1 MQAEVQR
8 QLLQYVQRYEG
19 EANALREQ
27 LRQLQGERDRL
38 WASVQHEGSQGDRTG
53 QQHGGSQG
61 DRTFLQHGGS
71 QGDRAFQQHGGSQGD
86 RASMQHGGSQGDRA
100 SMQHGGSQG
109 DRAFQQ
115 HGGSQGDRTGQQHGG
130 SQGDRTF
137 QQHGGSQGDRA
148 FQQHGGSQGDRASMQ
163 HGGSQGDRAFQ
174 QHGGSQGDR
183 VTPQEVTGDHR
194 RGQQGVEGSDVP
206 SEPREE
212 ERSSQS
218 HPTQLDLLGVI
229 AAGMKQLQE
238 AQVRALDK
246 KSGGGDQET
255 VKPGTTTLPELRP
268 PEPETSPVEVQDW
281 LQLLQAPM
289 ADLSDNSYEWWAQ
302 VQALALKGYEQWST
316 ATPLERLAMKQPYSK
331 ELEEGR
337 FARLNSRAASML
349 LAALDSTVRADLVMR
364 KSTQSATGILYRV
377 LTLYQP
383 GGENEKRLV
392 LDQLQAPSACTD
404 PTKAAKALRDWE
416 RWFRRAKDIGVTTP
430 DATVL
435 ARALSNI
442 MKAVLENHPDA
453 AFRTSLVKNELKLDT
468 KPTNASVVA
477 FHRHLLAE
485 AEALSTGTKA
495 RTSTTAAS
503 STDTSRTT
511 PPEKQPRLKELKA
524 GAAAE
529 PTQAPKAKATP
540 SPSGPTSPK
549 PCRWFAKSDSGCRK
563 GAECPFE
570 HSWGEVAKAGRCL
583 LCSGVG
589 HVKKDCPTR
598 NKATQAPS
606 SRQRT
611 DGQPSTTSTAG
622 AANKA
627 MNAVPE
633 STPVAPS
640 TQPAAEPSP
649 TSSPS
654 SRRPPEEDHPEA
666 LKKIMDDASK
676 MLKTLMANSSQTTSS
691 STSGSV
697 PSYES
702 IQKQLDELRLKAMKV
717 EGGGTSGCSDK
728 GVLLDSGSTHVLR
741 PARDELE
748 EENTKAVSVTL
759 AGDEQKVLRQAP
771 SGSIL
776 LAVDEKDRVQ
786 TIVPFGAMM
795 DRLNCTLKWNKQ
807 GLVLVHPKHGRI
819 KTRVRAGC
827 PEMTDAGQAAEII
840 AELEMRKVEELKEK
854 TKSLQHKLSAIRA
867 IEVKKEDWRTNL
879 AAYAQEGCVVDGLQ
893 VLFKCPV
900 FQDLPEA
907 VTATMV
913 PNVEVN
919 DKSGWE
925 YLKEL
930 PLSRRLRKR
939 LLRSRAWVLN
949 LFSGKRHSADPLQE
963 LNGQVNLDTNTEV
976 VMLNVDVLLNGGW
989 SLMGPTY
996 KALMWAAMSGRLK
1009 AVLGVP
1015 PAKTFGLRRQ
1025 DDKADPSRPMRSP
1038 TQPYGVDDLH
1048 PVERHRVDLETSLVA
1063 RQLLLYLVAHAS
1075 SRGTGVSFCLGSPQ
1089 ITASAEAAKEA
1100 TCLSE
1105 TPLIKAFLEVT
1116 MPLGMKRCFFDKGT
1130 VGSPG
1135 RAATTFV
1142 TNLPFEAQD
1151 QLREPSSNNEADS
1164 KGGGSWTTSMRRSL
1178 ARDLKEIG
1186 VASTRAW
1193 HRKEISP
1200 DLRKLSAE
1208 QAWRLHVE
1216 RDHVPFRKDCEQCVM
1231 SLGSGRPHR
1240 RTKQKSAYVLSVD
1253 IGGPMRATSRDG
1265 HGYGYR
1271 YFLAASYTKPRFADQ
1286 PDPAPHSPEE
1296 LASDDYDF
1304 KNLDLE
1310 AVPAQEEE
1318 GEVDIGHG
1326 VGDVLGDPGE
1336 DPLQEGDLGELFD
1349 PFHEEE
1355 EGEPAVHKLKAE
1367 ELWDDDELAEQQQ
1380 EKDKKEGE
1388 EMDGNPEVPTDHLYF
1403 VKPLKT
1409 KKSKAVMQA
1418 IQEIVL
1424 QLKHENLPVVRIHSD
1439 RAHEL
1444 RSPGLREWA
1453 LDQGIM
1459 LTRTEGQSPQS
1470 NGTAERAVRYLKGK
1484 ARLML
1489 RSSGLNGSHWAT
1501 AMITA
1506 AHHQREGR
1514 LRPETYEPLCPYGS
1528 RVAIKKKRYSDG
1540 GKHDLMPHW
1549 VKGTY
1554 LGPVWD
1560 VRNGSAVLEDENGR
1574 IMVTTNVRAKLHD
1587 PGRAGDAPEVEL
1599 HPPARRRLRGKSKVD
1614 EHGVAV
1620 KAVRGAGN
1628 SSHRRELVEEIIE
1641 LMAKDPVHKVTRT
1654 PAISQQDDNRRSTY
1668 ATVGAYNHGGVFG
1681 VTKYTEEATA
1691 LTRKVTDLLR
1701 MDFPGECFT
1710 SATIIQ
1716 NTVMPTHRDLF
1727 NDFDSR
1733 NLISPLRVTPGAAV
1747 WEELKPGD
1755 KFQGCYSE
1763 MTVKEKKMPGQLHM
1777 LTGPVMIN
1785 PRRWHSAVQGAEGP
1799 RLLVAGHTIGSWRK
1813 LNEEMSTRLEQL
1825 GFVLPED
1832 PEDEASSEA
1841 ILKSVQLTSPGF
1853 EDCSFL
1859 VEEDEE
1865 LLNFEN
1871 FDGIAE
1877 VEQDICR
1884 CAKAAAENLYTPN
1897 VEQLLSELE
1906 GELRVVH
1913 TVHPGEVEKNLQ
1925 EWIPSMMDELKAL
1938 EGMKAIKRVR
1948 GKEAKDFINTPG
1960 AVIVP
1965 GKGVYTVK
1973 PPSKPNTLFRRKT
1986 RIVGCGNFQRKSEEE
2001 INYSGGAAAEGVRLL
2016 VAEAS
2021 RKAWW
2026 LCNGDVCNAFL
2037 RAPVPEGTLLAIKP
2051 PSVLV
2056 RAGLVAQDELWIALT
2071 AVYGFRSSPRWWSTY
2086 RTDMMKKAVTG
2097 LGLRFEQGV
2106 AEPNIWRVLD
2116 KAGNLCGLIAIYVD
2130 DYLVAAPKDVC
2141 QDVHNWFSSTW
2152 QTTEVQFATLETSLR
2167 FLGMEMRVVLNEAG
2181 DFDGYS
2187 LDQEGYIQEVL
2198 RHHEVG
2204 ERQVSTIPAAKDWM
2218 SLDPSTF
2225 PETYDDRSLK
2235 EAQSLTGE
2243 LAWLA
2248 QRTRPDLGFT
2258 VSVMGTLMSKDP
2270 ERAAMIGRKALNY
2283 LNHTKEWKLL
2293 YKTNQQPSLVAYT
2306 DSSYA
2311 PDGGRS
2317 HGGAVVFWSGAPVAW
2332 RSGRQALI
2340 TTSSAETELLAAS
2353 EGTTLMASV
2362 DALLQDV
2369 GARATMRELRVDN
2382 SAAITL
2388 ASEEGG
2394 SWRTRHLKVRAGAL
2408 RQRIQEG
2415 WMQIAFCPGIT
2426 QLADG
2431 LTKILPARRMNE
2443 LMRSWGLG
2451 SLTEEG
2457 SADPQPPQQVRQLQ
2471 APAELPQQQDNT
2483 TSTTQQASLGNLG
2496 CCLQL
2501 LVLMNSL
2508 TRVRGYRVAD
2518 DDTSPLAV
2526 DSSLELY
2533 GVILML
2539 VICAIAL
2546 WEMGR
2551 SCYRS
2556 HNEGVR
2562 LRSLHSDAKLSKK
2575 ELRTLNAYLKRNP
2588 SELSPTEREEMV
2600 SLADQSGVD
2609 LTGILMRSQVRDR
2622 EGLGK
2627 QMPENDSVPPP
2638 PPPPPDVTACAADEE
2653 LLLRRRRARNRAGGT
2668 REDDAS
2674 ASFFFSRAEPTFP
2687 RTRDAWVQCELGG
2700 EIPKKVYM
2708 TPKGTCVHSSI
2719 RCSTLNCSSKFQE
2732 RDVCQ
2737 RCVKGQRQEVDVRGH
2752 HWPGSSG

>member
-1 MQAEVQR
+1 
-8 QLLQYVQRYEG
+8 
-19 EANALREQ
+19 
-27 LRQLQGERDRL
+27 
-38 WASVQHEGSQGDRTG
+38 
-53 QQHGGSQG
+53 
-61 DRTFLQHGGS
+61 
-71 QGDRAFQQHGGSQGD
+71 
-86 RASMQHGGSQGDRA
+86 
-100 SMQHGGSQG
+100 
-109 DRAFQQ
+109 
-115 HGGSQGDRTGQQHGG
+115 
-130 SQGDRTF
+130 
-137 QQHGGSQGDRA
+137 
-148 FQQHGGSQGDRASMQ
+148 
-163 HGGSQGDRAFQ
+163 
-174 QHGGSQGDR
+174 
-183 VTPQEVTGDHR
+183 
-194 RGQQGVEGSDVP
+194 
-206 SEPREE
+206 
-212 ERSSQS
+212 
-218 HPTQLDLLGVI
+218 
-229 AAGMKQLQE
+229 MKQLQE

-246 KSGGGDQET
+246 KSSGGDQET
-255 VKPGTTTLPELRP
+255 VKPGTATLPELRA

-289 ADLSDNSYEWWAQ
+289 ADLSDNSHEWWAQ
-302 VQALALKGYEQWST
+302 VQSLAIKGYEQWSS
-316 ATPLERLAMKQPYSK
+316 ATPLERLSMKQPYSK

-364 KSTQSATGILYRV
+364 RSMQSATGILYRV

-392 LDQLQAPSACTD
+392 LDQLQAPSACME
-404 PTKAAKALRDWE
+404 PAKEAKSLRDWE
-416 RWFRRAKDIGVTTP
+416 RWLRRAKDIGVTTP

-442 MKAVLENHPDA
+442 MKGVLENHPDA
-453 AFRTSLVKNELKLDT
+453 AFGTSLVKNELKLDT

-495 RTSTTAAS
+495 RTATSTTA
-503 STDTSRTT
+503 STDTSRTS
-511 PPEKQPRLKELKA
+511 PPEKQPRLKELRTV
-524 GAAAE
+524 GSAE
-529 PTQAPKAKATP
+529 TTQAPKAKAMSTP
-540 SPSGPTSPK
+540 SSAGSPKTPK
-549 PCRWFAKSDSGCRK
+549 PCLWFAKSDSGCRK

-570 HSWGEVAKAGRCL
+570 HVWGDVAKTGRCL
-583 LCSGVG
+583 LCSAVG
-589 HVKKDCPTR
+589 HVKKECPTK

-606 SRQRT
+606 SRQRS
-611 DGQPSTTSTAG
+611 DGQAASAPTTG

-627 MNAVPE
+627 MIAAPE
-633 STPVAPS
+633 STSAASS

-654 SRRPPEEDHPEA
+654 SRRPPEEDHPET

-676 MLKTLMANSSQTTSS
+676 MLKSLMASSSQATSS

-717 EGGGTSGCSDK
+717 EGGGSPGCPDK

-854 TKSLQHKLSAIRA
+854 TKSLQHKLSALRA
-867 IEVKKEDWRTNL
+867 IEVKNEDWRTNL

-949 LFSGKRHSADPLQE
+949 LFSGKKHSADPLQE
-963 LNGQVNLDTNTEV
+963 VNGQVNLDTNTEV
-976 VMLNVDVLLNGGW
+976 VILNVDVLLNGGW

-1015 PAKTFGLRRQ
+1015 PAKTFGYQRQEEKAGPPKPLR
-1025 DDKADPSRPMRSP
+1025 SS
-1038 TQPYGVDDLH
+1038 TQPYGVSDLH
-1048 PVERHRVDLETSLVA
+1048 PVERHRVDRETSLLA

-1075 SRGTGVSFCLGSPQ
+1075 SKGTGVKFCLGSPEDV
-1089 ITASAEAAKEA
+1089 TDAEAEKQA
-1100 TCLSE
+1100 LSLSRA
-1105 TPLIKAFLEVT
+1105 PIMKSFLEVT
-1116 MPLGMKRCFFDKGT
+1116 MPLGMKRWFFEKGT

-1151 QLREPSSNNEADS
+1151 HLREPSSDNGAKS
-1164 KGGGSWTTSMRRSL
+1164 KYGGSWTTSMRRSL
-1178 ARDLKEIG
+1178 ARDLRETG

-1193 HRKEISP
+1193 HHKEISP

-1253 IGGPMRATSRDG
+1253 IGGPLRATSRDG

-1286 PDPAPHSPEE
+1286 PDPLPPSPEE

-1304 KNLDLE
+1304 RNLDLE
-1310 AVPAQEEE
+1310 VAPAHEEE
-1318 GEVDIGHG
+1318 KVDMGYG
-1326 VGDVLGDPGE
+1326 VGDVPVDPEE
-1336 DPLQEGDLGELFD
+1336 DPLQEGDLGEQVE
-1349 PFHEEE
+1349 PPQEEE
-1355 EGEPAVHKLKAE
+1355 EVEPAIRKLKAE
-1367 ELWDDDELAEQQQ
+1367 ELWNDDELAEQQQ
-1380 EKDKKEGE
+1380 EKDKKDGE
-1388 EMDGNPEVPTDHLYF
+1388 ELDGNTEVPTDNLYF
-1403 VKPLKT
+1403 VKPLKA

-1418 IQEIVL
+1418 IREIVL

-1489 RSSGLNGSHWAT
+1489 RSSGLNASHWAT

-1528 RVAIKKKRYSDG
+1528 RVAIKKKRYGDG

-1574 IMVTTNVRAKLHD
+1574 IMVTTNVRANLHD
-1587 PGRAGDAPEVEL
+1587 PGIAGDAPEVEL
-1599 HPPARRRLRGKSKVD
+1599 QPPSRRRLRGKSKVD
-1614 EHGVAV
+1614 ENGVAV
-1620 KAVRGAGN
+1620 RAARGVSN
-1628 SSHRRELVEEIIE
+1628 NPDRRKLVEEIIE

-1654 PAISQQDDNRRSTY
+1654 PVANQSATSQRSTY

-1681 VTKYTEEATA
+1681 LTKYTEEAKA
-1691 LTRKVTDLLR
+1691 LTEKITALLR

-1710 SATIIQ
+1710 SATVIQ

-1733 NLISPLRVTPGAAV
+1733 NLISPLKVTAGAAV

-1755 KFQGCYSE
+1755 KFLGTYYE
-1763 MTVKEKKMPGQLHM
+1763 MSVKDKPIPGQLHM

-1785 PRRWHSAVQGAEGP
+1785 PRRWHTAVQGSEGP
-1799 RLLVAGHTIGSWRK
+1799 RLLIAGHTIGSWRK
-1813 LNEEMSTRLEQL
+1813 LTDEMSGRLEQL
-1825 GFVLPED
+1825 GFVMPED
-1832 PEDEASSEA
+1832 PADEA
-1841 ILKSVQLTSPGF
+1841 ILKSLQQNPFSG
-1853 EDCSFL
+1853 EGCSMII
-1859 VEEDEE
+1859 EEDDVISD
-1865 LLNFEN
+1865 FES

-1897 VEQLLSELE
+1897 VERLLSELD

-1913 TVHPGEVEKNLQ
+1913 TVHPAEVERSLP

-1948 GKEAKDFINTPG
+1948 GKEAKDFANTPG

-1986 RIVGCGNFQRKSEEE
+1986 RIVGCGNFQKKSEEE

-2016 VAEAS
+2016 AAEAS
-2021 RKAWW
+2021 W

-2037 RAPVPEGTLLAIKP
+2037 RAPVPEGTLLAIRP
-2051 PSVLV
+2051 PTVLV
-2056 RAGLVAQDELWIALT
+2056 RAGLVAAHELWIALT

-2086 RTDMMKKAVTG
+2086 RTDMMKKAITK
-2097 LGLRFEQGV
+2097 LGLRFEQGT
-2106 AEPNIWRVLD
+2106 AEPNIWRVFD
-2116 KAGNLCGLIAIYVD
+2116 KAGNLCGLIAVYVD
-2130 DYLVAAPKDVC
+2130 DYLVAAPKEVC
-2141 QDVHNWFSSTW
+2141 QDVHDWFSSTW
-2152 QTTEVQFATLETSLR
+2152 QTTEVQFATHENSLR
-2167 FLGMEMRVVLNEAG
+2167 FLEMEMRVVQNDAG
-2181 DFDGYS
+2181 DFEGYS

-2198 RHHEVG
+2198 RHHGIG
-2204 ERQVSTIPAAKDWM
+2204 ERQVSTIPAARDWM

-2225 PETYDDRSLK
+2225 PESYDDRSLK

-2270 ERAAMIGRKALNY
+2270 ERAAMIGRKALSY
-2283 LNHTKEWKLL
+2283 LNHTKGWKLR
-2293 YKTNQQPSLVAYT
+2293 YKADQMPSTLIAYT

-2311 PDGGRS
+2311 PDGCRS

-2332 RSGRQALI
+2332 RSGRQSLI

-2353 EGTTLMASV
+2353 EGTTLMASI
-2362 DALLQDV
+2362 DALLHNV
-2369 GARATMRELRVDN
+2369 GAHASSRELRVDN

-2408 RQRIQEG
+2408 RQRIQDG
-2415 WMQIAFCPGIT
+2415 WMKISFCPGH
-2426 QLADG
+2426 
-2431 LTKILPARRMNE
+2431 
-2443 LMRSWGLG
+2443 S
-2451 SLTEEG
+2451 
-2457 SADPQPPQQVRQLQ
+2457 QQ
-2471 APAELPQQQDNT
+2471 
-2483 TSTTQQASLGNLG
+2483 
-2496 CCLQL
+2496 
-2501 LVLMNSL
+2501 
-2508 TRVRGYRVAD
+2508 
-2518 DDTSPLAV
+2518 
-2526 DSSLELY
+2526 
-2533 GVILML
+2533 
-2539 VICAIAL
+2539 
-2546 WEMGR
+2546 
-2551 SCYRS
+2551 
-2556 HNEGVR
+2556 H
-2562 LRSLHSDAKLSKK
+2562 
-2575 ELRTLNAYLKRNP
+2575 
-2588 SELSPTEREEMV
+2588 
-2600 SLADQSGVD
+2600 
-2609 LTGILMRSQVRDR
+2609 
-2622 EGLGK
+2622 
-2627 QMPENDSVPPP
+2627 
-2638 PPPPPDVTACAADEE
+2638 
-2653 LLLRRRRARNRAGGT
+2653 
-2668 REDDAS
+2668 
-2674 ASFFFSRAEPTFP
+2674 
-2687 RTRDAWVQCELGG
+2687 
-2700 EIPKKVYM
+2700 
-2708 TPKGTCVHSSI
+2708 
-2719 RCSTLNCSSKFQE
+2719 
-2732 RDVCQ
+2732 
-2737 RCVKGQRQEVDVRGH
+2737 
-2752 HWPGSSG
+2752 